1 MIITSNFRSLLK
13 MFLVAILLDSLIF
26 IYGVQIGFAQLGFA
40 QLGPQSLSP
49 PQSSVV
55 NVITTSPNDSH
66 PTTSIWHAHNTALQ
80 SVLITIMDEV
90 GFHYP
95 TPQEKDK
102 LDKIV
107 NQTLSMLQPIGRAIN
122 ESHRC
127 ILEAVICGSGNMT
140 NGTTLRF

>member
-1 MIITSNFRSLLK
+1 MIITLNFRSLLK

-26 IYGVQIGFAQLGFA
+26 IYGVQIGFAQ
-40 QLGPQSLSP
+40 SLSP

-55 NVITTSPNDSH
+55 NVITTSNDSH
-66 PTTSIWHAHNTALQ
+66 PTTRIWHAYNTAWQ

-95 TPQEKDK
+95 TPQEKGK

>member
-1 MIITSNFRSLLK
+1 MIITLNFRSLLK

-26 IYGVQIGFAQLGFA
+26 IYGVQIGFAQLV
-40 QLGPQSLSP
+40 PQSLSP

-55 NVITTSPNDSH
+55 NVITTSPNDSN
-66 PTTSIWHAHNTALQ
+66 PTTSIWHAYNNAWQ